1 MANNIFRVEDLIAS
15 NVIITGQIIQN
26 RDNATTSPE
35 GATLTAGGGSIES
48 YGKPFPYWLGKNHS
62 DTEQGF
68 TIAFQKTRGELPASY
83 DIVQP
88 NDILGNIYFQGTDG
102 EINRVAALIQSKVD
116 GTPSLNSIPS
126 NLIFSTTAQNETFA
140 SERMRIDDEG
150 NIGIGT
156 GSPAEKL
163 HVEGN
168 AIIGG
173 SIRVGTAQSP
183 NSGRPWAYIDA
194 SRNNTT
200 DILLL
205 DSDDHVQIRRNI
217 TTTKDI
223 TAHFSSSGYV
233 GINTINPT
241 VTLDVN
247 GSGIF
252 RSGLF
257 VNGDQRIS
265 GYLDIVTS
273 DQFNINNARTTAG
286 LLIQNTSG
294 ITGNNNYSTAVVL
307 SKINSSRPGGAIAS
321 VQTSTDDDQLGLAF
335 LTHDGVGSNDI
346 LAEKVRI
353 QHDGN
358 VGIGIANPQTKLHV
372 TGEITSSALGAGGGN
387 FRMVRGNYGSFWR
400 NDGSHFYLLLT
411 NSGDQYGSFNSLRP
425 FAVNLANGNVGI
437 GAEGG
442 TSVSFYNRKN
452 IEGGTTSYANLTQAE
467 IQSGVTSSA
476 IGYMTQL
483 STDNAPFTLSNLRHY
498 IADQGTIGA
507 SSSVDNQFGFIADDS
522 LIGAFNNYGFYGA
535 INGAWDDLN
544 AKFNFYANGTAP
556 NYFRGM
562 LRLGDPDVYLL
573 AGLSITP
580 TGNDTSLA
588 IYHFGNGSPID
599 IFNGDRSEQD
609 FIMNSD
615 GKIAIGGD
623 TSNAVTFYNR
633 KPIKGATTSYAN
645 YTNAEIQS
653 GVSSAY
659 IHRTLISTESASFT
673 LNNLYHYEAA
683 QGTIGAGSTF
693 TNQYGFV
700 AASSL
705 TGATNDYGFYANIAS
720 GAGRW
725 NFFAN
730 GNAANRFNGNVGLG
744 LDPTFRLH
752 LTSDSAA
759 KPSSQ
764 LWTVSSD
771 ERLKENIEAADLDI
785 CYNAIKNIPLKRY
798 TWKNEFYSNEQVTDR
813 SKIGWIAQD
822 VKSVFPKA
830 VGTYKFV
837 YNQIKDKEG
846 NVISEES
853 INDCLSLNS
862 DQIYAAMFGAIQKL
876 MNTIENLQTRI
887 EQLENK

>member
-1 MANNIFRVEDLIAS
+1 MQTQITTLNNGTGNYYPRNNPSGYITGVNLSSYATQSYVTGISGGLQTQITTLNNDLLGIGDLVFRTGNQTISGLKTFVDLE
-15 NVIITGQIIQN
+15 IIT
-26 RDNATTSPE
+26 T
-35 GATLTAGGGSIES
+35 
-48 YGKPFPYWLGKNHS
+48 
-62 DTEQGF
+62 
-68 TIAFQKTRGELPASY
+68 
-83 DIVQP
+83 
-88 NDILGNIYFQGTDG
+88 
-102 EINRVAALIQSKVD
+102 
-116 GTPSLNSIPS
+116 
-126 NLIFSTTAQNETFA
+126 
-140 SERMRIDDEG
+140 
-150 NIGIGT
+150 
-156 GSPAEKL
+156 
-163 HVEGN
+163 
-168 AIIGG
+168 
-173 SIRVGTAQSP
+173 
-183 NSGRPWAYIDA
+183 
-194 SRNNTT
+194 
-200 DILLL
+200 
-205 DSDDHVQIRRNI
+205 
-217 TTTKDI
+217 
-223 TAHFSSSGYV
+223 
-233 GINTINPT
+233 
-241 VTLDVN
+241 
-247 GSGIF
+247 
-252 RSGLF
+252 
-257 VNGDQRIS
+257 
-265 GYLDIVTS
+265 

-321 VQTSTDDDQLGLAF
+321 IQTSTDDDQLGLAF

-353 QHDGN
+353 QHDGD
-358 VGIGIANPQTKLHV
+358 VGIGVANPQTKLHV
-372 TGEITSSALGAGGGN
+372 TGEITSSALGTGGGN
-387 FRMVRGNYGSFWR
+387 FRMVQGSYGSFWR
-400 NDGSHFYLLLT
+400 NNGSHFYLLLT

-442 TSVSFYNRKN
+442 TNVSFYNRKN
-452 IEGGTTSYANLTQAE
+452 IEGGTTSYANFTQAE

-483 STDNAPFTLSNLRHY
+483 STDNVSFSLSNLKHY
-498 IADQGTIGA
+498 EANQGTISA
-507 SSSVDNQFGFIADDS
+507 VTSVDNQYGFVADDS
-522 LIGAFNNYGFYGA
+522 LTGAFNNYGFYGA
-535 INGAWDDLN
+535 INGGFNDN
-544 AKFNFYANGTAP
+544 HYNFYANGTAR
-556 NYFRGM
+556 NYFRGASSF
-562 LRLGDPDVYLL
+562 GDPSVIPYNTLL
-573 AGLSITP
+573 CLSPENNNTAFQI
-580 TGNDTSLA
+580 L
-588 IYHFGNGSPID
+588 HFGNGDALD
-599 IFNGDRSEQD
+599 IYNYDRGEQD
-609 FIMNSD
+609 FIINSN
-615 GKIAIGGD
+615 GKIAIGGSA
-623 TSNAVTFYNR
+623 SNAVTFYNR
-633 KPIKGATTSYAN
+633 KPIQGATTSYAN
-645 YTNAEIQS
+645 YTNAQIQS
-653 GVSSAY
+653 GVTTAFG
-659 IHRTLISTESASFT
+659 HRTNLYTENASFT
-673 LNNLYHYEAA
+673 INNLIHYEAN
-683 QGTIGAGSTF
+683 QGTIGANSTV

-700 AASSL
+700 ADDSL

-730 GNAANRFNGNVGLG
+730 GTAENRFNGNVGLG
-744 LDPTFRLH
+744 LDPSFRLH

-876 MNTIENLQTRI
+876 MNTVENLQTRI